1 MKRLLTGCGAFALLV
16 LLLSFP
22 ADVKADHGPPPAKPK
37 RIKGAESFPP
47 LPLPATPLRR
57 TERKRDP
64 TPPVLI
70 GKVRY
75 GKPRAWVQ
83 SDGSTYMM
91 YDWESEKGD
100 IPSLLTRFGK
110 ATGVRYHWTPQDIT
124 AFSGDPDEIPFLYF
138 TGHGALGL
146 SDKELV
152 RLREYVLRGGFVFGN
167 ACHGMA
173 AFSAAF
179 KAEMAKIFPDRPFRV
194 LPPDHPLYTTVFQ
207 IETVN
212 YSEEARSAI
221 ARGEVECDERRP
233 CLEGIDL
240 GCRTAIILSPFDLSC
255 GWNGV
260 KHTKCRGVTH
270 ADANRVGVN
279 MLAYALAYHDLGK
292 FLSTTTVY
300 YENEA
305 VARGAFVFGQL
316 RHGGDWD
323 PDPSAAGN
331 LLKAVAALTS
341 GRVKF
346 QRRALDPE
354 GDLSAVPFLYLTGHH
369 DFRLS
374 DRAVT
379 NLRAF
384 LARGG
389 FLLANS
395 CCGRTAFDAAFRRE
409 IGRVVPDGLK
419 GVSPDHPLLS
429 CHFKIQEIGY
439 TPLVTRE
446 NPGLVT
452 PVLEGIT
459 VEGQLRV
466 LYSPFDLGNGW
477 ERVDHP
483 FTRGVAEK
491 DAFRIAINAIIYAMT
506 H

>member
-1 MKRLLTGCGAFALLV
+1 MRTVPAWVGGLLLAVLLV
-16 LLLSFP
+16 PS
-22 ADVKADHGPPPAKPK
+22 AQVRADHGPPPAKPK

-64 TPPVLI
+64 TPPVLV
-70 GKVRY
+70 GKVKY
-75 GKPRAWVQ
+75 GEPRPWAQ
-83 SDGSTYMM
+83 PDGSTYMM
-91 YDWESEKGD
+91 YDWESERGD
-100 IPSLLTRFGK
+100 LPSLLRRFGK
-110 ATGVRYHWTPQDIT
+110 ATGVRYHWTPQDIK
-124 AFSGDPDEIPFLYF
+124 AFSGDPDEVPILYF
-138 TGHGALGL
+138 TGHQGLGL
-146 SDKELV
+146 TPEELK
-152 RLREYVLRGGFVFGN
+152 RLQLYVLRGGFVFAN
-167 ACHGMA
+167 ACHGA
-173 AFSAAF
+173 PAFATAF
-179 KAEMAKIFPDRPFRV
+179 KAEMAKIFPDRPFRP
-194 LPPDHPLYTTVFQ
+194 LPEDHPLYASVFP
-207 IETVN
+207 IDSVT
-212 YSEEARSAI
+212 YSPEARASI
-221 ARGEVECDERRP
+221 ARGDVKCGERQP
-233 CLEGIDL
+233 YLEGIDL
-240 GCRTAIILSPFDLSC
+240 GCRTAVLLSPFDLSC

-260 KHTKCRGVTH
+260 RHTKCRHVSH
-270 ADANRVGVN
+270 EDANRLGID
-279 MLAYALAYHDLGK
+279 MLAYVLAYHDLGK

-300 YENEA
+300 YENDEP
-305 VARGAFVFGQL
+305 ARGAFVFGQL

-346 QRRALDPE
+346 QRRAIDAE
-354 GDLSAVPFLYLTGHH
+354 SDLSPVPFLYLTGHH

-374 DRAVT
+374 ERAVQ

-395 CCGRTAFDAAFRRE
+395 CCGRQAFDTAFRRE
-409 IGRVVPDGLK
+409 IARVVPGGLDRL
-419 GVSPDHPLLS
+419 PADHPLLS
-429 CHFKIQEIGY
+429 CHFKIGEVEY
-439 TPLVTRE
+439 TPLVARE
-446 NPGLVT
+446 NPGLRA
-452 PVLEGIT
+452 PVLEGIA
-459 VEGQLRV
+459 VDGQLRV